1 MRVEYRIEPCKSAL
15 TQVRGMPFRWS
26 INPYMGCVH
35 RCTFCYVRHF
45 EQRADRPSDDR
56 YGRSIRVKPNIAA
69 VLRRELMR
77 ASWNRDEVAL
87 GTATD
92 PYQPAEGK
100 FRLTRA
106 CLVELDAAWTPYSIV
121 TRGPLVVRD
130 IDVLQQAS
138 GRAGAEVFLSL
149 PTLDERV
156 WRTTEPGTAPPASR
170 LEAIRRLA
178 GAGIDVGVGIA
189 PILPGLS
196 DDPAQLE
203 AVVRAARAAGAR
215 KIWASVVHLRPG
227 VREHFLEAL
236 ARDWPEEVGR
246 YEALFASRAYLSA
259 ATAGPILEPVRSA
272 TAAVPSPRRRPVQG
286 VTAAP
291 TRPGHLKQRQE
302 GADARRRI
310 APWPTRSPASSRT
323 TTRSFAR
330 ASASRC
336 RARRASA

>member
-1 MRVEYRIEPCKSAL
+1 
-15 TQVRGMPFRWS
+15 MPFRWS
-26 INPYMGCVH
+26 LNPYMGCVH

-56 YGRSIRVKPNIAA
+56 YGRSIRIKPNIAE
-69 VLRRELMR
+69 VLRRELAR
-77 ASWNRDEVAL
+77 PSWQRDEVAL

-92 PYQPAEGK
+92 PYQPAEGR

-106 CLVELDAAWTPYSIV
+106 CLTELDAAWTPFSIV

-138 GRAGAEVFLSL
+138 ARAGAQVFFSL

-178 GAGIDVGVGIA
+178 AAGVDVGVGMA

-196 DDPAQLE
+196 DDPQQLE

-215 KIWASVVHLRPG
+215 GDLG
-227 VREHFLEAL
+227 E
-236 ARDWPEEVGR
+236 
-246 YEALFASRAYLSA
+246 
-259 ATAGPILEPVRSA
+259 
-272 TAAVPSPRRRPVQG
+272 
-286 VTAAP
+286 
-291 TRPGHLKQRQE
+291 
-302 GADARRRI
+302 
-310 APWPTRSPASSRT
+310 
-323 TTRSFAR
+323 
-330 ASASRC
+330 
-336 RARRASA
+336 RRASAAGRARALPRGAGPRLARGGRAIRGALRQPRVSQCCHDEADARARAACDCRHAEPDADGLDASRRRVSWSLPSDRACRNAPTRAVESPSGR

>member
-1 MRVEYRIEPCKSAL
+1 MFYPERMQVEYRIEPCKSAL

-26 INPYMGCVH
+26 LNPYMGCVH

-56 YGRSIRVKPNIAA
+56 YGRSIRIKPNVAE
-69 VLRRELMR
+69 VLRRELAR
-77 ASWNRDEVAL
+77 PSWRRDEVAL

-106 CLVELDAAWTPYSIV
+106 CLIELDSAWTPFSIV
-121 TRGPLVVRD
+121 TRGPLVVRE

-138 GRAGAEVFLSL
+138 ARAGAQVFFSL

-156 WRTTEPGTAPPASR
+156 WRTTEPGTAPPTSR

-178 GAGIDVGVGIA
+178 AAGIDVGVGMA

-196 DDPAQLE
+196 DDPQQLE

-215 KIWASVVHLRPG
+215 GIWASVVHLRPG

-236 ARDWPEEVGR
+236 ARDWPEEVAR
-246 YEALFASRAYLSA
+246 YEALFADRAYLSA
-259 ATAGPILEPVRSA
+259 ATTKPILEPVRRA
-272 TAAVPSPRRRPVQG
+272 TRSTPSPTRRPRRES
-286 VTAAP
+286 TP
-291 TRPGHLKQRQE
+291 RQLQL
-302 GADARRRI
+302 AV
-310 APWPTRSPASSRT
+310 
-323 TTRSFAR
+323 
-330 ASASRC
+330 
-336 RARRASA
+336 

>member
-1 MRVEYRIEPCKSAL
+1 MFYHRPMRVEYRIEPCKSAL

-56 YGRSIRVKPNIAA
+56 YGRSIRVKPNVAD
-69 VLRRELMR
+69 VLRRELAR
-77 ASWNRDEVAL
+77 RSWDRDEVAL

-106 CLVELDAAWTPYSIV
+106 CLIELDTAWTPFSIV

-130 IDVLQQAS
+130 IDVLQEAS
-138 GRAGAEVFLSL
+138 ARAGAEVFLSL
-149 PTLDERV
+149 PTLDDRV

-178 GAGIDVGVGIA
+178 AAGIEVGVGIA

-196 DDPAQLE
+196 DGPAQLG
-203 AVVRAARAAGAR
+203 ALVRAAREAGAR
-215 KIWASVVHLRPG
+215 GIWASVVHLRPG

-236 ARDWPEEVGR
+236 ARDWPDQVER
-246 YEALFASRAYLSA
+246 YEALFATRAYLPTSVA
-259 ATAGPILEPVRSA
+259 SSITAPVREARVS
-272 TAAVPSPRRRPVQG
+272 TESPRRR
-286 VTAAP
+286 
-291 TRPGHLKQRQE
+291 RPARQQPRQL
-302 GADARRRI
+302 ALSI
-310 APWPTRSPASSRT
+310 
-323 TTRSFAR
+323 
-330 ASASRC
+330 
-336 RARRASA
+336 

>member
-1 MRVEYRIEPCKSAL
+1 MFYPERMQVEYRIEPCKSAL

-26 INPYMGCVH
+26 LNPYMGCVH

-56 YGRSIRVKPNIAA
+56 YGRSIRIKPNVAD
-69 VLRRELMR
+69 VLRRELAR
-77 ASWNRDEVAL
+77 PSWRRDEVAL

-92 PYQPAEGK
+92 PYQPAEGR

-106 CLVELDAAWTPYSIV
+106 CLIELDGAWTPFSIV

-130 IDVLQQAS
+130 IDLLQQAS
-138 GRAGAEVFLSL
+138 ARAGAQVFFSL

-178 GAGIDVGVGIA
+178 AAGVDVGVGMA

-196 DDPAQLE
+196 DDPQQLE

-215 KIWASVVHLRPG
+215 GIWASVVHLRPG

-236 ARDWPEEVGR
+236 ARDWPEEVAR
-246 YEALFASRAYLSA
+246 YEALFADRAYLSA
-259 ATAGPILEPVRSA
+259 ATTKPILEPVRRA
-272 TAAVPSPRRRPVQG
+272 TRSTPSPTRRPRRES
-286 VTAAP
+286 TP
-291 TRPGHLKQRQE
+291 RQLQL
-302 GADARRRI
+302 AV
-310 APWPTRSPASSRT
+310 
-323 TTRSFAR
+323 
-330 ASASRC
+330 
-336 RARRASA
+336 

>member
-56 YGRSIRVKPNIAA
+56 YGRSIRVKPNIAD
-69 VLRRELMR
+69 VLRRELAR

-92 PYQPAEGK
+92 PYQPAEGR

-130 IDVLQQAS
+130 VDVLQQAS

-149 PTLDERV
+149 PSLDERV

-170 LEAIRRLA
+170 LEAVRRLA
-178 GAGIDVGVGIA
+178 AAGIDVGVGIA

-203 AVVRAARAAGAR
+203 AVVRAAREAGAR
-215 KIWASVVHLRPG
+215 TIWASVVHLRPG

-236 ARDWPEEVGR
+236 ARDWPEEVAR
-246 YEALFASRAYLSA
+246 YEALFASRAYLGV
-259 ATAGPILEPVRSA
+259 ATTGPILEPVRRVS
-272 TAAVPSPRRRPVQG
+272 AAVPSPRRR
-286 VTAAP
+286 
-291 TRPGHLKQRQE
+291 
-302 GADARRRI
+302 
-310 APWPTRSPASSRT
+310 SP
-323 TTRSFAR
+323 R
-330 ASASRC
+330 ASGPRQLAL
-336 RARRASA
+336 AV

>member
-1 MRVEYRIEPCKSAL
+1 MQVEYRIEPCKSAL

-26 INPYMGCVH
+26 LNPYMGCVH

-56 YGRSIRVKPNIAA
+56 YGRSIRIKPNVAE
-69 VLRRELMR
+69 VLRRELAR
-77 ASWNRDEVAL
+77 PSWQREEVAL

-92 PYQPAEGK
+92 PYQPAEGR

-106 CLVELDAAWTPYSIV
+106 CLTELDAAWTPFSIV

-130 IDVLQQAS
+130 LDLLQQAS
-138 GRAGAEVFLSL
+138 ERAGAQVFFSL

-156 WRTTEPGTAPPASR
+156 WRTTEPGTAPPTSR

-178 GAGIDVGVGIA
+178 AAGVDVGVGMA

-196 DDPAQLE
+196 DDPHQLE

-215 KIWASVVHLRPG
+215 GIWASVVHLRPG

-236 ARDWPEEVGR
+236 ARDWPEQVAR
-246 YEALFASRAYLSA
+246 YEALFANRAYLSA
-259 ATAGPILEPVRSA
+259 ATTKPMLEPVRRA
-272 TAAVPSPRRRPVQG
+272 TRSTPSP
-286 VTAAP
+286 T
-291 TRPGHLKQRQE
+291 TRPRRESTPRQLQL
-302 GADARRRI
+302 AM
-310 APWPTRSPASSRT
+310 
-323 TTRSFAR
+323 
-330 ASASRC
+330 
-336 RARRASA
+336 

>member
-1 MRVEYRIEPCKSAL
+1 MRAEYRMEPCKSAL
-15 TQVRGMPFRWS
+15 TQVRGMPFEWS
-26 INPYMGCVH
+26 LNPYMGCVH

-45 EQRADRPSDDR
+45 EQRAARPFDDR
-56 YGRSIRVKPNIAA
+56 YGRSIRVKPNIAE
-69 VLRRELMR
+69 VLRRELAR
-77 ASWNRDEVAL
+77 GSWERNEVAL

-92 PYQPAEGK
+92 PYQPAEGR

-106 CLVELDAAWTPYSIV
+106 CLVELDASWTPYSIV

-138 GRAGAEVFLSL
+138 SRAGAEVFLSL

-178 GAGIDVGVGIA
+178 AAGIDVGVGIA

-196 DDPAQLE
+196 DDPTQLE
-203 AVVRAARAAGAR
+203 SVVRAARAAGAR
-215 KIWASVVHLRPG
+215 TIWASVVHLRPG

-246 YEALFASRAYLSA
+246 YEALFASRAYLGA
-259 ATAGPILEPVRSA
+259 ATTGPILEPVRRASA
-272 TAAVPSPRRRPVQG
+272 AAPSPRRRSPR
-286 VTAAP
+286 TSAP
-291 TRPGHLKQRQE
+291 RQLSL
-302 GADARRRI
+302 AV
-310 APWPTRSPASSRT
+310 
-323 TTRSFAR
+323 
-330 ASASRC
+330 
-336 RARRASA
+336 

>member
-1 MRVEYRIEPCKSAL
+1 MRAK
-15 TQVRGMPFRWS
+15 Q
-26 INPYMGCVH
+26 
-35 RCTFCYVRHF
+35 CYVRHF

-56 YGRSIRVKPNIAA
+56 YGQSIRVKPNIAA
-69 VLRRELMR
+69 VLRRELAR

-130 IDVLQQAS
+130 VDVLQQAS

-178 GAGIDVGVGIA
+178 AAGVDVGVGIA

-203 AVVRAARAAGAR
+203 AVVRAARAAGVR

-236 ARDWPEEVGR
+236 AREWPKEVVAR
-246 YEALFASRAYLSA
+246 YEALFASRAYLGA
-259 ATAGPILEPVRSA
+259 ATTGPILEPVRRA
-272 TAAVPSPRRRPVQG
+272 TAAVPSPRRR
-286 VTAAP
+286 
-291 TRPGHLKQRQE
+291 R
-302 GADARRRI
+302 
-310 APWPTRSPASSRT
+310 SRT
-323 TTRSFAR
+323 SQPRQLALTV
-330 ASASRC
+330 
-336 RARRASA
+336 

>member
-56 YGRSIRVKPNIAA
+56 YGRSIRVKPNIAD

-92 PYQPAEGK
+92 PYQPAEGR

-215 KIWASVVHLRPG
+215 TIWASVVHLRPG

-236 ARDWPEEVGR
+236 ARDWPEEVSR

-259 ATAGPILEPVRSA
+259 ATTGPILEPVRQA
-272 TAAVPSPRRRPVQG
+272 TAAVPSPRRR
-286 VTAAP
+286 
-291 TRPGHLKQRQE
+291 
-302 GADARRRI
+302 
-310 APWPTRSPASSRT
+310 SP
-323 TTRSFAR
+323 R
-330 ASASRC
+330 ASQPRQLALTV
-336 RARRASA
+336 

>member
-1 MRVEYRIEPCKSAL
+1 MFYPERMQVEYRIEPCKSAL

-26 INPYMGCVH
+26 LNPYMGCVH

-56 YGRSIRVKPNIAA
+56 YGRSIRIKPNVAE
-69 VLRRELMR
+69 VLRRELAR
-77 ASWNRDEVAL
+77 PSLRRDEVAL

-106 CLVELDAAWTPYSIV
+106 CLIELDSAWTPFSIV
-121 TRGPLVVRD
+121 TRGPLVVRE

-138 GRAGAEVFLSL
+138 ARAGAQVFFSL

-156 WRTTEPGTAPPASR
+156 WRTTEPGTAPPTSR

-178 GAGIDVGVGIA
+178 AAGIDVGVGMA

-196 DDPAQLE
+196 DDPQQLE

-215 KIWASVVHLRPG
+215 GIWASVVHLRPG

-236 ARDWPEEVGR
+236 ARDWPEEVAR
-246 YEALFASRAYLSA
+246 YEALFADRAYLSA
-259 ATAGPILEPVRSA
+259 ATTKPILEPVRRA
-272 TAAVPSPRRRPVQG
+272 TRSTPSPTRRPRRES
-286 VTAAP
+286 TP
-291 TRPGHLKQRQE
+291 RQLQL
-302 GADARRRI
+302 AV
-310 APWPTRSPASSRT
+310 
-323 TTRSFAR
+323 
-330 ASASRC
+330 
-336 RARRASA
+336 